1 MARRKNTKRIDPR
14 YFLDE
19 TTYRD
24 LNEDMDYWNRLFG
37 GSNRWG
43 NKQSW
48 EMVTHSSLVGVYKDL
63 GFTDPQRFIDL
74 MPYEWQKPKATQAL
88 RDAGILDG
96 EPEDEKPSEEPSSP
110 IGKDGKGTFFNSAMG
125 TAGDP
130 ARAKP
135 TTAFRMDPKTG
146 KVSE

>member
-1 MARRKNTKRIDPR
+1 
-14 YFLDE
+14 
-19 TTYRD
+19 
-24 LNEDMDYWNRLFG
+24 
-37 GSNRWG
+37 
-43 NKQSW
+43 
-48 EMVTHSSLVGVYKDL
+48 
-63 GFTDPQRFIDL
+63 